1 MENKILNSPSKK
13 KLVVI
18 TGASSGI
25 GLALV
30 KALLE
35 QGYAVLGIANN
46 FEKAGLDH
54 PDFSSRSINLA
65 DIDALEESMSAV
77 LSDIDMPVKAL
88 INNAGIGRMGFLEQ
102 LSVKDIRLVMDT
114 NLTSQIIV
122 TKAFLPLLK
131 KQGEGDIL
139 FMGSEAALKG
149 ARQGS
154 IYCASKFAVRGFS
167 QALRD
172 ECGKSGVR
180 VTLINPGAV
189 RTPFFEKL
197 QFEPGPAPENAIEPE
212 DIAGAISMVL
222 AARQGTVFDEIT
234 LSPRN
239 HVWKKKDA

>member
-1 MENKILNSPSKK
+1 MTNPSNK
-13 KLVVI
+13 KLVVV

-25 GLALV
+25 GLALA
-30 KALLE
+30 KALLAE
-35 QGYAVLGIANN
+35 GYAVLGIANN
-46 FEKAGLDH
+46 FEKAGLSH
-54 PDFSSRSINLA
+54 PDFSSRRVNLA
-65 DIDALEESMSAV
+65 DLDALPDCMSSV
-77 LSDIDMPVKAL
+77 LNEIDMPVKAL
-88 INNAGIGRMGFLEQ
+88 INNAGIGRMGYLEQ
-102 LSVKDIRLVMDT
+102 LCVKDIRLVMDT
-114 NLTSQIIV
+114 NLTSQVIV

-131 KQGEGDIL
+131 KQGEGDII

-154 IYCASKFAVRGFS
+154 IYCASKFAIRGFS

-197 QFEPGPAPENAIEPE
+197 QFEPELAPENAIEPE
-212 DIAGAISMVL
+212 DIASAVSMVL
-222 AARQGTVFDEIT
+222 AARSGTVFDEIT

-239 HVWKKKDA
+239 QVWKKKGA

>member
-1 MENKILNSPSKK
+1 MENKNLNSPSKK

-77 LSDIDMPVKAL
+77 LSGIDMPVKAL

-212 DIAGAISMVL
+212 DISGAISMVL

>member
-1 MENKILNSPSKK
+1 LNNASGK
-13 KLVVI
+13 KLVVV

-30 KALLE
+30 EALLSE
-35 QGYAVLGIANN
+35 GYAVLGVANN
-46 FEKAGLDH
+46 FEKAGLNH
-54 PDFSSRSINLA
+54 PDFSYRSINLA
-65 DIDALEESMSAV
+65 DLDALPDAMSILLEE
-77 LSDIDMPVKAL
+77 IDMPVKAL

-102 LSVKDIRLVMDT
+102 LSVKDIRLVLDT

-154 IYCASKFAVRGFS
+154 IYCASKFALRGFS

-197 QFEPGPAPENAIEPE
+197 QFEPELAPENAIEPE
-212 DIAGAISMVL
+212 DIASAVSMVL
-222 AARQGTVFDEIT
+222 ASRSGTVFDEIN

-239 HVWKKKDA
+239 QVWKKKDL

>member
-1 MENKILNSPSKK
+1 LNELSDK
-13 KLVVI
+13 KLIVI

-25 GLALV
+25 GLALA

-35 QGYAVLGIANN
+35 EGYAVLGIAND
-46 FEKAGLDH
+46 FEKSGLKH
-54 PDFSSRSINLA
+54 PDFSGRSINLA
-65 DIDALEESMSAV
+65 DLDALEEA
-77 LSDIDMPVKAL
+77 LSSLLTEIDRPIKAL

-102 LSVKDIRLVMDT
+102 LSVKDIRLVLDT
-114 NLTSQIIV
+114 NLSSQIIV

-131 KQGEGDIL
+131 KQGEGDIV
-139 FMGSEAALKG
+139 FMGSEAALRG

-172 ECGKSGVR
+172 ECGKSGVK

-197 QFEPGPAPENAIEPE
+197 QFEPERAPENAIEPE
-212 DIAGAISMVL
+212 DIARAVLMVL
-222 AARQGTVFDEIT
+222 AARSGTVFDEIT

-239 HVWKKKDA
+239 QVWKKKDA